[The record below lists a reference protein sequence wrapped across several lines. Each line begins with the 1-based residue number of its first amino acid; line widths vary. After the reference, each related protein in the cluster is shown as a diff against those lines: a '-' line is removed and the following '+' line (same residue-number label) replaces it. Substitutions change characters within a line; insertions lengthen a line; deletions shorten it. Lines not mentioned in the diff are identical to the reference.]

1 MRNSFSILVSAS
13 SISEVVLSVGINP
26 DERLINS
33 VLPENELINIDPA
46 GNYMFKI
53 IVETL
58 EQGVKYVQS

>member
-26 DERLINS
+26 DERVINS
-33 VLPENELINIDPA
+33 ILPENELINIDPA

-53 IVETL
+53 IIETL
-58 EQGVKYVQS
+58 EQGV

>member
-58 EQGVKYVQS
+58 EQGVKCVQS

>member
-33 VLPENELINIDPA
+33 ILPENELINIEPA

-53 IVETL
+53 IIETL

>member
-33 VLPENELINIDPA
+33 ILPENELINIDPA

>member
-33 VLPENELINIDPA
+33 ILPENELINIDPA

-53 IVETL
+53 IIETL